1 MIDNKTG
8 ESLKEE
14 FLSIC
19 ERDIHRDGIDR
30 VLEWLDDS
38 DFFYAPAST
47 RFHGNYEYG
56 LLEHSLNV
64 YKSLKELAEQH
75 SESFVFSD
83 ETIAVCALFHDI
95 CKANLYVVGSR
106 NVKDEATGKWYKEAI
121 YKHDDK
127 FPIGHGEKSVI
138 ILLRLMALTDDEI
151 YAIRYHMGGFD
162 SAVKGGDGSI
172 SKAYE
177 LCPLA
182 VLLHL
187 ADMTASYL
195 MEDRNA

>member
-1 MIDNKTG
+1 MFQEPKHYIETHGLDTPPYEHFTVCPHCG
-8 ESLKEE
+8 GAFVEA
-14 FLSIC
+14 
-19 ERDIHRDGIDR
+19 HRCDC
-30 VLEWLDDS
+30 
-38 DFFYAPAST
+38 
-47 RFHGNYEYG
+47 YG

-64 YKSLKELAEQH
+64 YKALKKLVKQH
-75 SESFVFSD
+75 EEVEVSD
-83 ETIAVCALFHDI
+83 ETLAISALFHDI

-106 NVKDEATGKWYKEAI
+106 NVKDEQTGQWHKEAI
-121 YKHDDK
+121 YKHDDQ
-127 FPIGHGEKSVI
+127 FPVGHGEKSVI
-138 ILLRLMALTDDEI
+138 ILLRHMALTDDEI
-151 YAIRYHMGGFD
+151 YAIRFHMGGFD

-195 MEDRNA
+195 MEDHNA

>member
-1 MIDNKTG
+1 MISDKLG
-8 ESLKEE
+8 QSLKDE

-19 ERDIHRDGIDR
+19 KKDICRDGIEELLGW
-30 VLEWLDDS
+30 VEES

-47 RFHGNYEYG
+47 RFHGNYKYG

-64 YKSLKELAEQH
+64 YKALNKLVKQH
-75 SESFVFSD
+75 EEVEVSD
-83 ETIAVCALFHDI
+83 ETHAISALFHDI

-106 NVKDEATGKWYKEAI
+106 NVKDEQTGQWHKEAI
-121 YKHDDK
+121 YKHDDQ
-127 FPIGHGEKSVI
+127 FPVGHGEKSVI
-138 ILLRLMALTDDEI
+138 ILLRHMALTDDEI
-151 YAIRYHMGGFD
+151 YAIRFHMGGFD

-195 MEDRNA
+195 MEDHNA

>member
-1 MIDNKTG
+1 MISDKLG
-8 ESLKEE
+8 QSLKDE

-19 ERDIHRDGIDR
+19 KKDICRDGIEELLGW
-30 VLEWLDDS
+30 VEES

-47 RFHGNYEYG
+47 RFHGNYKYG

-64 YKSLKELAEQH
+64 YKALKKLVKQH
-75 SESFVFSD
+75 EEVEVSD
-83 ETIAVCALFHDI
+83 ETLAISALFHDI
-95 CKANLYVVGSR
+95 CKANL
-106 NVKDEATGKWYKEAI
+106 
-121 YKHDDK
+121 HDDQ
-127 FPIGHGEKSVI
+127 FPVGHGEKSVI
-138 ILLRLMALTDDEI
+138 ILLRHMALTDDEI
-151 YAIRYHMGGFD
+151 YAIRFHMGGFD

-195 MEDRNA
+195 MEDHNA

>member
-1 MIDNKTG
+1 MISDKLG
-8 ESLKEE
+8 QSLKDE

-19 ERDIHRDGIDR
+19 KKDICRDEIEELLGW
-30 VLEWLDDS
+30 VEES

-47 RFHGNYEYG
+47 RFHGNYKYG

-64 YKSLKELAEQH
+64 YKALKELVKQH
-75 SESFVFSD
+75 E
-83 ETIAVCALFHDI
+83 
-95 CKANLYVVGSR
+95 YVVGSR
-106 NVKDEATGKWYKEAI
+106 NVKDEQTGQWHKEAI
-121 YKHDDK
+121 YKHDDQ
-127 FPIGHGEKSVI
+127 FPVGHGEKSVI
-138 ILLRLMALTDDEI
+138 ILLRHMALTDDEI
-151 YAIRYHMGGFD
+151 YAIRFHMGGFD

>member
-1 MIDNKTG
+1 MISDKLG
-8 ESLKEE
+8 QSLKEE

-19 ERDIHRDGIDR
+19 KKDICRDGIEELLGW
-30 VLEWLDDS
+30 VEES

-47 RFHGNYEYG
+47 RFHGNYKYG
-56 LLEHSLNV
+56 LLEHSF
-64 YKSLKELAEQH
+64 ETLAI
-75 SESFVFSD
+75 S
-83 ETIAVCALFHDI
+83 ALFHDI

-106 NVKDEATGKWYKEAI
+106 NVKDEQTGQWHKEAI
-121 YKHDDK
+121 YKHDDQ

-138 ILLRLMALTDDEI
+138 ILLRHMALTDDEI
-151 YAIRYHMGGFD
+151 YAIRFHMGGFD

>member
-1 MIDNKTG
+1 MISDKLG
-8 ESLKEE
+8 QSLKDE

-19 ERDIHRDGIDR
+19 KKDICRDGIEELLGW
-30 VLEWLDDS
+30 VEES

-47 RFHGNYEYG
+47 RFHGNYKYG

-64 YKSLKELAEQH
+64 YK
-75 SESFVFSD
+75 V
-83 ETIAVCALFHDI
+83 
-95 CKANLYVVGSR
+95 
-106 NVKDEATGKWYKEAI
+106 
-121 YKHDDK
+121 
-127 FPIGHGEKSVI
+127 GHGEKSVI
-138 ILLRLMALTDDEI
+138 ILLRHMALTDDEI
-151 YAIRYHMGGFD
+151 YAIRFHMGGFD

-195 MEDRNA
+195 MEDHNA

>member
-1 MIDNKTG
+1 MISDKLG
-8 ESLKEE
+8 QSLKEE

-19 ERDIHRDGIDR
+19 KKDICRDGIEELLGW
-30 VLEWLDDS
+30 VEES

-47 RFHGNYEYG
+47 
-56 LLEHSLNV
+56 
-64 YKSLKELAEQH
+64 K
-75 SESFVFSD
+75 
-83 ETIAVCALFHDI
+83 
-95 CKANLYVVGSR
+95 
-106 NVKDEATGKWYKEAI
+106 
-121 YKHDDK
+121 
-127 FPIGHGEKSVI
+127 
-138 ILLRLMALTDDEI
+138 I
-151 YAIRYHMGGFD
+151 YAIRFHMGGFD

>member
-1 MIDNKTG
+1 MISDKLG
-8 ESLKEE
+8 QSLKDE

-19 ERDIHRDGIDR
+19 KKDICRDGIEELLGW
-30 VLEWLDDS
+30 VEES

-47 RFHGNYEYG
+47 RFHGNYKYG

-64 YKSLKELAEQH
+64 YKALKKLVKQH
-75 SESFVFSD
+75 EEVEVSD
-83 ETIAVCALFHDI
+83 ETLAISALFHDI
-95 CKANLYVVGSR
+95 CKANLMT
-106 NVKDEATGKWYKEAI
+106 N
-121 YKHDDK
+121 
-127 FPIGHGEKSVI
+127 GELVI
-138 ILLRLMALTDDEI
+138 MLINCFLMPLTC
-151 YAIRYHMGGFD
+151 RFHMGGFD

-195 MEDRNA
+195 MEDHNA

>member
-1 MIDNKTG
+1 MIDEKTG
-8 ESLKEE
+8 IAMKDTFLKLCGEN
-14 FLSIC
+14 
-19 ERDIHRDGIDR
+19 IHRDGIEK
-30 VLEWLDDS
+30 VLEWLEDS

-64 YKSLKELAEQH
+64 YKALKELVKLH
-75 SESFVFSD
+75 GGDTFSE
-83 ETIAVCALFHDI
+83 ETIAIVALFHDI
-95 CKANLYVVGSR
+95 CKANLYVVGSK
-106 NVKDEATGKWYKEAI
+106 NVKDEKTGQWHKEAI

-138 ILLRLMALTDDEI
+138 ILLRMMQLTDDEI
-151 YAIRYHMGGFD
+151 YAIRFHMGGFD

-195 MEDRNA
+195 MEDRNV